1 MWKEYNPNPLGKR
14 VGDCV
19 IRAISAA
26 ENLSWFD
33 AYDVLTHYGRLLG
46 NLPNANDVWGAFLRD
61 NGYTR
66 HIIPDTCP
74 DCYTF
79 AAFCRDHPK
88 GIYVLGTGTHTAT
101 VKFGDLYDAWDSSAE
116 VPTFYWEAQHD
127 L

>member
-19 IRAISAA
+19 IRAISVA

-88 GIYVLGTGTHTAT
+88 GTYVLGTGTHTAT
-101 VKFGDLYDAWDSSAE
+101 VKFGNLYDAWDSSKE
-116 VPTFYWEAQHD
+116 IPQFMWFRKD
-127 L
+127 GN

>member
-46 NLPNANDVWGAFLRD
+46 NLPNATMYGALSCA
-61 NGYTR
+61 TM
-66 HIIPDTCP
+66 
-74 DCYTF
+74 
-79 AAFCRDHPK
+79 A
-88 GIYVLGTGTHTAT
+88 THAT
-101 VKFGDLYDAWDSSAE
+101 
-116 VPTFYWEAQHD
+116 
-127 L
+127 